1 MSLIPTSL
9 TLTIP
14 FPATFEQTRL
24 IPSRHLPPPRAFL
37 HKRNAQSRV
46 HATVRELRELSKSD
60 PGQPMFSVWGRW
72 ELGRR
77 MSFFSCH
84 PWFLSIL
91 LPLFAFRVSSVAAS
105 FISRKDTKIN
115 WGTTSFLISSFSFPH
130 LNSFIVTSIRR
141 LIPTTSELSRFIAA
155 GRLYASINK
164 AHGIVETTR
173 QSLKNAQYE
182 TVGKQGDVLLNE
194 VQRLSKVFFVLRSLF
209 SISVWLYFAACDDG
223 IWIE

>member
-1 MSLIPTSL
+1 MASLYSV
-9 TLTIP
+9 
-14 FPATFEQTRL
+14 
-24 IPSRHLPPPRAFL
+24 AFI
-37 HKRNAQSRV
+37 H
-46 HATVRELRELSKSD
+46 
-60 PGQPMFSVWGRW
+60 
-72 ELGRR
+72 
-77 MSFFSCH
+77 FSCI
-84 PWFLSIL
+84 F
-91 LPLFAFRVSSVAAS
+91 VAAS

-130 LNSFIVTSIRR
+130 LNSFTVTSIRR
-141 LIPTTSELSRFIAA
+141 LIPTTSKLSRFIAA